1 MCSWKQMAYLLWKI
15 KKCISCFKNVFIIRI
30 PKAAQLPCPWD
41 TSARQYIPSNVF
53 CLQAPARKNKCEDS
67 SVVPDFCPA
76 LNESL
81 LEFLKISFIVDFSIK
96 DLNYLVTWAE
106 TDLVKA
112 AACVHRAVKYL
123 CYKVPAELWIV
134 HLPALKTW
142 PWPPWFHF
150 STSLLCSVIYEISN
164 SHAPCADLN
173 PQMI

>member
-1 MCSWKQMAYLLWKI
+1 MYSWKQMAYLLWKI

-81 LEFLKISFIVDFSIK
+81 LEFLKISFIADFSIK

-123 CYKVPAELWIV
+123 CYKVPVELWIV